1 MAVVYMRWSGVRKVS
16 VCGSDPSSWGTALA
30 DFPNT
35 NCDIGSHFRNQS
47 IIANIDLCG
56 DWAGNA
62 AVYTADGCPGLIDG
76 YEKDDPGS
84 KKVMIDARRMEQD
97 IEGRIF
103 VLLLTAS
110 YS

>member
-1 MAVVYMRWSGVRKVS
+1 MERLAGIYPYIIQDGGRSGL
-16 VCGSDPSSWGTALA
+16 T
-30 DFPNT
+30 
-35 NCDIGSHFRNQS
+35 
-47 IIANIDLCG
+47 
-56 DWAGNA
+56 
-62 AVYTADGCPGLIDG
+62 IDG